1 MKKRLL
7 FLTLFFSL
15 WGQSQRYSFLT
26 YSLEQGLPQSQVT
39 QITQDKNGFLWI
51 GTLGGLSRF
60 SGKEFDNYSVENG
73 LLNNRISF
81 LGFINDTLWVGHE
94 NGISIQS
101 GKKFVPITTPN
112 IGEDVKVVDVLEFK
126 GKKIVATNGNGLLV
140 YNHKQLEKIEPI
152 FSNNYNGYA
161 DFMRVRD
168 LVIKD
173 NTLYIGTRM
182 GLFTSHDLIHFS
194 LVKGSEFLSISK
206 LGVDQQ
212 GNLYF
217 STFGDGVQCW
227 NGVNITKIKLGDTL
241 ISSRSKA
248 LFIDHNNHVWVAAKN
263 NGVIRFE
270 ENKALLLNSA
280 AGLPIDNISCVF
292 EDRENNIWLGTEG
305 KGLVRFSGEA
315 FVYYSQ
321 ETGLSSDL
329 VMSVVQDNQKN
340 YWISSYAKG
349 ITKWNTNNTID
360 YFYAGDSLANL
371 TVWCSLKDKK
381 GNLWFGTSAGII
393 VFSSLKKQIYTTE
406 NTPQLPGNKIS
417 ALYQDE
423 KGRIWI
429 GGKDGISFF
438 YQNQF
443 YSFPTTTKIENV
455 RSFAEW
461 EQHIYFAAQL
471 GLYIISPDQKVNHM
485 AISKNRPVAFSV
497 AHDYTGRIWIGTEE
511 GLYYLKNNT
520 LVNYFFSEENSS
532 NFINFIT
539 PQQNNLWIGTNNG
552 VFKLTNLEDLSHAK
566 RQEYGIQDG
575 LVSLETNLN
584 SGYVDKA
591 NNFWFGTSSG
601 LMRYNQKKETPIPNV
616 LPSILFRGLKVNFEE
631 VNLLSF
637 AQKVNSNGIPISL
650 ELPYSKKHLVFQFT
664 GITLTNPEQ
673 VFYSYKLDG
682 FDEKWSPEM
691 QSSEIIYSNLP
702 SGKYVVCAKVRNKN
716 NYTSTI
722 IRIPFVINPPYYA
735 TWWFITICSIL
746 IVLIIFGLFSLRI
759 KQIHRR
765 QETERLVYSSK
776 LRSLEQQSLN
786 ASMNRH
792 FIFNALNSIQY
803 FINTKDRLSANRY
816 LSQFAKLIRKNL
828 DSSTKDNNSVSLA
841 EELERLDLYLS
852 LESMRFPDKFSYVLD
867 LDPEIDLE
875 NILVP
880 SMIFQPFIENSI
892 IHGILPQTHKKGLIT
907 FHARLISE
915 DLIEF
920 TIDDNG
926 IGYQNS
932 IQKKQPFGDHQ
943 SQGMLITSSR
953 IELLRKIS
961 GKVFQLIGPEDI
973 LNNTNESIGTTVKII
988 ISINMLDY

>member
-1 MKKRLL
+1 MKTSLL
-7 FLTLFFSL
+7 ILTLCISF
-15 WGQSQRYSFLT
+15 WAQSQRYSFLT

-73 LLNNRISF
+73 LLNNRVSF
-81 LGFINDTLWVGHE
+81 LGFIHDTLWVGHE
-94 NGISIQS
+94 KGISIQT
-101 GKKFVPITTPN
+101 GNKFIPIATPN
-112 IGEDVKVVDVLEFK
+112 IDEDVKVVDILEYK
-126 GKKIVATNGNGLLV
+126 GKKIVATNGSGLLIYSNNKLV
-140 YNHKQLEKIEPI
+140 KIEPK
-152 FSNNYNGYA
+152 FSNSYDGYD
-161 DFMRVRD
+161 DFLRVRD
-168 LVIKD
+168 LVIKN

-182 GLFTSHDLIHFS
+182 GLFSSNDLIHFS

-206 LGVDQQ
+206 LGVNKQ
-212 GNLYF
+212 GDLYF
-217 STFGDGVQCW
+217 STFGDGVQYW
-227 NGVNITKIKLGDTL
+227 NGTTITKIKLGDTN

-248 LFIDHNNHVWVAAKN
+248 LFIDHNNDVWVSVKN

-270 ENKALLLNSA
+270 KSKALLLNSA

-292 EDRENNIWLGTEG
+292 EDRENNIWFGTEG

-315 FVYYSQ
+315 FVYFSQ

-329 VMSVVQDNQKN
+329 VMSIVQDNLKN
-340 YWISSYAKG
+340 YWISTYAKG
-349 ITKWNTNNTID
+349 ITKLNTNNTVEYYD
-360 YFYAGDSLANL
+360 TGDSLSNL
-371 TVWCSLKDKK
+371 TVWCSLRDRK

-393 VFSSLKKQIYTTE
+393 VFSSSRKQTYSTE
-406 NTPQLPGNKIS
+406 NTPELPGNKIS
-417 ALYQDE
+417 ALYQDK

-429 GGKDGISFF
+429 GGKDGVSYF
-438 YQNQF
+438 YQDKF
-443 YSFPTTTKIENV
+443 YSFSSNLKLENV
-455 RSFAEW
+455 RSFTEW
-461 EQHIYFAAQL
+461 NQYIYFAAQL
-471 GLYIISPDQKVNHM
+471 GLYKISPNKKINLIT
-485 AISKNRPVAFSV
+485 ISKNQPTAYSV
-497 AHDYTGRIWIGTEE
+497 AVDYTGRIWVGTEE
-511 GLYYLKNNT
+511 GLYYLKNYI
-520 LVNYFFSEENSS
+520 LINYNLSKENSS

-539 PQQNNLWIGTNNG
+539 PQQNELWVGTNNG
-552 VFKLTNLEDLSHAK
+552 VFKLFNLTDVSKIKLK
-566 RQEYGIQDG
+566 EYGIQDG
-575 LVSLETNLN
+575 LVGLETNLN
-584 SGYVDKA
+584 SGYIDKSG
-591 NNFWFGTSSG
+591 NLWFGTSSG
-601 LMRYNQKKETPIPNV
+601 LMRYDQKKETPIPDV
-616 LPSILFRGLKVNFEE
+616 QPSILFRGLKVNFEE
-631 VNLLSF
+631 INLLLFS
-637 AQKVNSNGIPISL
+637 QKLDSNGIPINL

-664 GITLTNPEQ
+664 GITLTNPEK
-673 VFYSYKLDG
+673 VFYSYKLEG
-682 FDEKWSPEM
+682 FDENWSPEM
-691 QSSEIIYSNLP
+691 QSSEITYSNLP
-702 SGKYVVCAKVRNKN
+702 AGKYVACAKVRNKN
-716 NYTSTI
+716 NFTSKI
-722 IRIPFVINPPYYA
+722 IRIPFIINPPYYA
-735 TWWFITICSIL
+735 TWWFITICSIIGLLL
-746 IVLIIFGLFSLRI
+746 ILGLFSLRI

-765 QETERLVYSSK
+765 QETERLVYTSK

-867 LDPEIDLE
+867 LDPEIDIE

-892 IHGILPQTHKKGLIT
+892 IHGILPQTDKKGLIT
-907 FHARLISE
+907 FHAKLISE
-915 DLIEF
+915 ELIEF

-926 IGYQNS
+926 IGYNNS
-932 IQKKQPFGDHQ
+932 IQKKKTTGDHQ

-961 GKVFQLIGPEDI
+961 GKVFKLIGPEDI
-973 LNNTNESIGTTVKII
+973 INNYGESMGTTVKII